1 MNNPKRLDQ
10 NHEESER
17 MNRTMIALACL
28 AALMLPPVAL
38 AQNDQIFGRSGTP
51 TRGLITKIS
60 PTQVTMQSTGISR
73 DFDTKDIQRLT
84 FGDEPGELRTARDRV
99 AAGQFE
105 DALEELRSID
115 VAGIENN
122 NVLAEIGFL
131 TAYSMGQ
138 LALTSGGDR
147 AAAITRMMNFMR
159 ENPNTYRYFDGVE
172 MLGDL
177 HFASGEFEQAAKFYS
192 LIGSRSPWPEYQMRA
207 AVLQGRSQSEAGN
220 HEQALRNFELVLQSG
235 LNTTMAVE
243 QKLHAAVGRAVCLAA
258 TGQAEEGIKVI
269 QDLIAKNDPND
280 PEVFG
285 HAYNAL
291 GACYMQT
298 GATKEALLAYLH
310 TDILYFT
317 NTQAHPEALY
327 HLAKLWDQVNRSDRA
342 VRARSL
348 LQSRYPASRWA
359 SML

>member
-1 MNNPKRLDQ
+1 MK
-10 NHEESER
+10 
-17 MNRTMIALACL
+17 RTMIALACL
-28 AALMLPPVAL
+28 GALTLPPVAR
-38 AQNDQIFGRSGTP
+38 AQNDQVFGRTGTP
-51 TRGLITKIS
+51 TRGLITDIS
-60 PTQVTMQSTGISR
+60 PTRVTIQSTGISR
-73 DFDTKDIQRLT
+73 DFDTKDIQRLV

-105 DALEELRSID
+105 DALEALRSID
-115 VAGIENN
+115 VASVENN
-122 NVLAEIGFL
+122 NIRAEIGFL

-147 AAAITRMMNFMR
+147 AAAITRMMSFMR
-159 ENPNTYRYFDGVE
+159 ENPNTYRYFEGVE

-177 HFASGEFEQAAKFYS
+177 HFASGEFEQAAKFYG
-192 LIGSRSPWPEYQMRA
+192 LIGSRSKWPEYQLRA
-207 AVLQGRSQSEAGN
+207 AVLQGRAQAEAGN
-220 HEQALRNFELVLQSG
+220 HEQALRNFERVLESG
-235 LNTTMAVE
+235 LSTSLAVE

-258 TGQAEEGIKVI
+258 TGRAEEGIKVI

-280 PEVFG
+280 PEIFG

-291 GACYMQT
+291 GACYMQI

-359 SML
+359 AKL

>member
-1 MNNPKRLDQ
+1 MKQ
-10 NHEESER
+10 
-17 MNRTMIALACL
+17 TVIALACL
-28 AALMLPPVAL
+28 AALMLPQLAQ
-38 AQNDQIFGRSGTP
+38 AQNDQIFGRTGTP
-51 TRGLITKIS
+51 TRGVITKIS
-60 PTQVTMQSTGISR
+60 PTQVTIQATGISR

-84 FGDEPGELRTARDRV
+84 FGDEPGEMRTARDRV

-105 DALEELRSID
+105 DALDALRSID
-115 VAGIENN
+115 VASIENN
-122 NVLAEIGFL
+122 NVRAEIGFL

-147 AAAITRMMNFMR
+147 AAAIAQMMNFMR
-159 ENPNTYRYFDGVE
+159 ENPNTYRYFEGVE

-177 HFASGEFEQAAKFYS
+177 HFASGEFEQAGKFYG
-192 LIGSRSPWPEYQMRA
+192 LIGSRSPWPEYQLRA
-207 AVLQGRSQSEAGN
+207 AVLQGRSQAEAGN
-220 HEQALRNFELVLQSG
+220 HEQALMNFDRVLESG
-235 LNTTMAVE
+235 LSTSLAVE

-258 TGQAEEGIKVI
+258 TGRAEEGIKVI
-269 QDLIAKNDPND
+269 HDLIAKNDPND

-291 GACYMQT
+291 GACYMQI

-327 HLAKLWDQVNRSDRA
+327 HLARLWDQVNRSDRA
-342 VRARSL
+342 VRARSM

-359 SML
+359 ARL